1 MDQPSQSNPS
11 ESANHSAAK
20 HHPHFGLRRYSA
32 AEFLI
37 TLILFIAISPFI
49 GDMAG
54 GRVIESVLMTA
65 VFMAGVLAVGRRRR
79 TLIIACILLIPTLFS
94 KWINHIVPGLMND
107 KVFFSTGLV
116 FAVFLVI
123 QLLMYILRAPR
134 VNSEVVCAGISI
146 YFMLGL
152 CWMFAYLIVDRIDP
166 KAFAYTV
173 GPAPQM
179 MDRFTCYYFSYSTL
193 STLGYGDIVPIS
205 RVARMLAA
213 MEAMTG
219 TLFIAVLISR
229 LVSLYSSQP
238 HAAGTNT
245 PNIPA
250 NGGK

>member
-1 MDQPSQSNPS
+1 MDQSAQSNPG
-11 ESANHSAAK
+11 ENAV
-20 HHPHFGLRRYSA
+20 HPVEKRLAYFGLRRYSA

-37 TLILFIAISPFI
+37 TLILMIVVTPFV

-54 GRVIESVLMTA
+54 GRVIESVLMTV

-79 TLIIACILLIPTLFS
+79 TLVIACILVIPAIFG
-94 KWINHIVPGLMND
+94 KWINHLWPNLMND
-107 KVFFSTGLV
+107 KVFFSTGLI

-123 QLLMYILRAPR
+123 QLLLFILRAPR
-134 VNSEVVCAGISI
+134 VNSEVVCAGVSV
-146 YFMLGL
+146 YLMLGL
-152 CWMFAYLIVDRIDP
+152 CWMFAYLIVDRVHP
-166 KAFAYTV
+166 HAFAYTV
-173 GPAPQM
+173 GPAPDV
-179 MDRFTCYYFSYSTL
+179 MDKFTCYYFSYATL

-238 HAAGTNT
+238 PAAGTNT
-245 PNIPA
+245 PA
-250 NGGK
+250 NDGK

>member
-1 MDQPSQSNPS
+1 MDQL
-11 ESANHSAAK
+11 ATK

-32 AEFLI
+32 AEFLV
-37 TLILFIAISPFI
+37 TLILFIVISPFI

-54 GRVIESVLMTA
+54 GRVIESVLMTL

-79 TLIIACILLIPTLFS
+79 TLVIACIFVTPALFG
-94 KWINHIVPGLMND
+94 KWINHIVPNLMND

-116 FAVFLVI
+116 FAIFLVV
-123 QLLMYILRAPR
+123 QLLLFILRAPR
-134 VNSEVVCAGISI
+134 VNSEVVCAALSI

-173 GPAPQM
+173 GPTPEL

-193 STLGYGDIVPIS
+193 STLGYGDIVPVS

-219 TLFIAVLISR
+219 TLFIAVMIAR
-229 LVSLYSSQP
+229 LVALYSSQP
-238 HAAGTNT
+238 QAAGTNDS
-245 PNIPA
+245 A